1 MARVRKLS
9 KQEIRALTVSKWEAG
24 EFIERI
30 DVKKVV
36 LPPHEH
42 LPWVK
47 HECMRAKLVRAVAG
61 EVGELILK
69 FPPNSQED
77 LEMHTHPVSDRI
89 ITVLEGQGVFRAV
102 RNGVQFERLLEP
114 GDVVYMPRGMFHT
127 FLGLAAP
134 LMVHALH
141 NPWVPMDHDDNIR
154 YADGSTSRHY
164 HDWDGAESVDKY
176 LVPQALTAAH
186 S

>member
-9 KQEIRALTVSKWEAG
+9 KQEIRTLTESRWKAG
-24 EFIERI
+24 TFIERI

-47 HECMRAKLVRAVAG
+47 HECMRAKLVSVTAG

-69 FPPNSQED
+69 FPPNGQED

-89 ITVLEGQGVFRAV
+89 ITVLEGRGVFRSV
-102 RNGVQFERLLEP
+102 RHGVPFERVLEP
-114 GDVVYMPRGMFHT
+114 GDVVYMPRGVFHT
-127 FLGLAAP
+127 FLGLAEP
-134 LMVHALH
+134 LMVHAMH
-141 NPWVPMDHDDNIR
+141 NPWVPMDHEDNIR
-154 YADGSTSRHY
+154 YADGTTSREY
-164 HDWDGAESVDKY
+164 HDWDGAESVDKH

-186 S
+186 H

>member
-1 MARVRKLS
+1 L
-9 KQEIRALTVSKWEAG
+9 
-24 EFIERI
+24 
-30 DVKKVV
+30 
-36 LPPHEH
+36 
-42 LPWVK
+42 
-47 HECMRAKLVRAVAG
+47 
-61 EVGELILK
+61 
-69 FPPNSQED
+69 
-77 LEMHTHPVSDRI
+77 SDRI

-164 HDWDGAESVDKY
+164 HDWDGAEERGQVPGAPGPHSCPQ
-176 LVPQALTAAH
+176 LVGRLKFM
-186 S
+186 